1 MKFVQF
7 ACGVES
13 ILFLISLVDLVFLL
27 HLFFFFMTPLLVY
40 WFLPYLIHF
49 PFWGVVN
56 KWEEEEERFVGKFCI
71 S

>member
-27 HLFFFFMTPLLVY
+27 HLFFFYDTIVSILVLAL
-40 WFLPYLIHF
+40 FNPF
-49 PFWGVVN
+49 PFFGGS
-56 KWEEEEERFVGKFCI
+56 E
-71 S
+71 